1 MIPDK
6 AVTGNPFKIV
16 FMGTPEFALPS
27 LTGLLAHGEHVV
39 AVVTQPDRPK
49 GRGRKLTAPPVKQL
63 AVDAGLPVLQPEK
76 IRGMDFLNLIGE
88 LQPDLIVVTA
98 YGRIL
103 PGPLLNLPPLGTI
116 NVHGS
121 LLPKYRGAA
130 PVQWALLN
138 GEQETGVT
146 IMQMDEGMDTGD
158 ILLTEK
164 IPISQ
169 DDTAA
174 TLMKKLAELGG
185 RALTAALDLLRA
197 GKLEPI
203 RQDESRATSAPP
215 LVKTMG
221 RIDWSKPAAEISCRI
236 RGLDPWPATSAA
248 VAGKRLRLYRPTV
261 IERQAAIDRIRQTA
275 PGLSESI
282 APGTICGV
290 DDQGL
295 LVACGRDFLLIRE
308 VQPEGGRR
316 MAAGAFLS
324 GHPLTVG
331 QQFGKTDR

>member
-1 MIPDK
+1 MTRDR
-6 AVTGNPFKIV
+6 AATDTPFKII
-16 FMGTPEFALPS
+16 FMGTPDFAVPS
-27 LTGLLAHGEHVV
+27 LAGLLAHGEDVV

-49 GRGRKLTAPPVKQL
+49 GRGRKLTAPPVKLL
-63 AVDAGLPVLQPEK
+63 ANDAGLPVLQPEK
-76 IRGMDFLNLIGE
+76 IRGQDFLDRIKDF
-88 LQPDLIVVTA
+88 QPDLIVVTA

-103 PGPLLNLPPLGTI
+103 PGHILNLPPLGTI

-169 DDTAA
+169 ADTAA

-185 RALTAALDLLRA
+185 RALTAALDLLRI
-197 GKLEPI
+197 GRLTPT

-215 LVKTMG
+215 LDKTMG
-221 RIDWSKPAAEISCRI
+221 RIDWMQPAPEISCRI
-236 RGLDPWPATSAA
+236 RGLDPWPATYTF
-248 VAGKRLRLYRPTV
+248 VGEKRLRLFKPTV
-261 IERQAAIDRIRQTA
+261 IEQQTAMDRILQTA
-275 PGLSESI
+275 PGLTEPI
-282 APGTICGV
+282 APGTICGA

-295 LVACGRDFLLIRE
+295 LVACGHDFLLIQE
-308 VQPEGGRR
+308 VQSEGGRR

-324 GHPLTVG
+324 GHPLTLG
-331 QQFGKTDR
+331 QQFSGTAV